1 MARDSEEVHIPKGLK
16 LRRLHKAF
24 LRWHDPDNWPVLR
37 EALVRMGRSDLIGSG
52 EGQLVPLYD
61 NAPSAAGPSPRG
73 KKFRTQHTGV
83 QNAAQPRKSGPRK

>member
-1 MARDSEEVHIPKGLK
+1 VPKGLK

-52 EGQLVPLYD
+52 EGQLVPLHD
-61 NAPSAAGPSPRG
+61 NAPSTAGPSPRG